1 MQNGGNEEK
10 KEMEME
16 IRGKYLAASISTV
29 FTKKLASVLK
39 KKERMLESERDEDQ
53 VLEYIYIYIIF
64 NVRICLFIDFFLLFG
79 KRKRNNLYPR
89 GKELL
94 YSRLGRVNC
103 SIVCQYKTLMINWR
117 IIGRYSAN
125 SNKIVRNYLLF
136 RQVYPS

>member
-53 VLEYIYIYIIF
+53 VLEYIYIYNFQRSNLFVHRFFFYYLVKGRGIICIRGEK
-64 NVRICLFIDFFLLFG
+64 NYYIRALDALIARLF
-79 KRKRNNLYPR
+79 
-89 GKELL
+89 
-94 YSRLGRVNC
+94 VNT
-103 SIVCQYKTLMINWR
+103 KH
-117 IIGRYSAN
+117 
-125 SNKIVRNYLLF
+125 
-136 RQVYPS
+136 

>member
-53 VLEYIYIYIIF
+53 VLEYIYIIF
-64 NVRICLFIDFFLLFG
+64 NVRICLFIDFFF
-79 KRKRNNLYPR
+79 
-89 GKELL
+89 
-94 YSRLGRVNC
+94 
-103 SIVCQYKTLMINWR
+103 
-117 IIGRYSAN
+117 IIW
-125 SNKIVRNYLLF
+125 
-136 RQVYPS
+136 